1 MSGII
6 PPSVALARS
15 GNRSRACVY
24 RVLDLPPVQ
33 DHLSRLRT
41 AFAGRYDIERE
52 LGSGGMAT
60 VYLARDV
67 KHDRR
72 VAVKVL
78 RPELAAALGPD
89 RFPREIRIVAQL
101 QHPHVL
107 PLHDSGEADGFLF
120 YVMPYVDGESL
131 RTRLQ
136 RDGQLPV
143 GDVVRILREVVD
155 ALAYAH
161 SHHILHRDMKPDNV
175 MLSGRHAMVMDFGVA
190 KAVSDAGAEKL
201 TTVGVA
207 VGTPAYM
214 SPEQATGEEHIDQR
228 SDIYA
233 VGILGY
239 ELLTGSTPFAGK
251 TAQAVL
257 SAHVMEPPPPITD
270 RRPTVPPVLADVL
283 MRCLAK
289 NPADRWQSAEE
300 ILHHLESL
308 NTSSG
313 GVTPMATRP
322 VKAVKRGRPRWIVP
336 AAAAGLFVV
345 LAAVGAVY
353 AMRGPGGSAV
363 GPERMAVLP
372 FQDISAADAVFV
384 DAMHDQ
390 LIIALAQM
398 AGVSVVSRS
407 AVMTYRSAP
416 KPIAEVADELKVG
429 AVLEGTVFRAGDRMR
444 INMQLVE
451 PKTIAQ
457 LWSHSYEIDVSDVLA
472 AQDSVVRQ
480 IATGVQGAVTG
491 PTTRN

>member
-1 MSGII
+1 MNCRSLQSL
-6 PPSVALARS
+6 PARYI
-15 GNRSRACVY
+15 SRVT
-24 RVLDLPPVQ
+24 D
-33 DHLSRLRT
+33 DLSRLRS
-41 AFAGRYDIERE
+41 AFKGRYDIERE

-60 VYLARDV
+60 VYLASDV
-67 KHDRR
+67 KHDRK
-72 VAVKVL
+72 VAVKIL
-78 RPELAAALGPD
+78 KPELAAALGPD

-107 PLHDSGEADGFLF
+107 PLHDSGEAEGFLF

-131 RTRLQ
+131 RSRLQ
-136 RDGQLPV
+136 REGPLPV

-161 SHHILHRDMKPDNV
+161 SHGIMHRDMKPDNV

-190 KAVSDAGAEKL
+190 KAVRDSGGKQL

-257 SAHVMEPPPPITD
+257 SAHVMEPPRPISQL
-270 RRPTVPPVLADVL
+270 RPSAPPVLADLL

-300 ILHHLESL
+300 MLQQLESL

-313 GVTPMATRP
+313 GVTPTQTRP
-322 VKAVKRGRPRWIVP
+322 VRAAARPQKRSRWIIG
-336 AAAAGLFVV
+336 AAAAALLVV
-345 LAAVGAVY
+345 LGI
-353 AMRGPGGSAV
+353 GGFFALNAGGQA

-372 FQDISAADAVFV
+372 IQDISAADAVFV

-390 LIIALAQM
+390 LIVALAQT

-407 AVMTYRSAP
+407 AVMTYRTAP
-416 KPIAEVADELKVG
+416 KPTAEVAQELKVG
-429 AVLEGTVFRAGDRMR
+429 SVLEGTVFRAGDRMR

-451 PKTIAQ
+451 PRTIAQ
-457 LWSHSYEIDVSDVLA
+457 LWSHSYEIDVRDVLA

-491 PTTRN
+491 RSARNQ

>member
-1 MSGII
+1 MHS
-6 PPSVALARS
+6 A
-15 GNRSRACVY
+15 NRIGSRLNQCSLGPRTTRY
-24 RVLDLPPVQ
+24 IRPVP
-33 DHLSRLRT
+33 DDLSRLRS
-41 AFAGRYDIERE
+41 AFKGRYDIERE

-60 VYLARDV
+60 VYLASDV

-78 RPELAAALGPD
+78 KPELAAALGPD

-107 PLHDSGEADGFLF
+107 PLHDSGEAEGFLF
-120 YVMPYVDGESL
+120 YVMPFVDGESL
-131 RTRLQ
+131 RSRLQ
-136 RDGQLPV
+136 REGQLPI
-143 GDVVRILREVVD
+143 GDVVRVLREVVD

-161 SHHILHRDMKPDNV
+161 GQGIMHRDMKPDNV

-190 KAVSDAGAEKL
+190 KAVRDSGGKQL

-251 TAQAVL
+251 SAQAVL
-257 SAHVMEPPPPITD
+257 SAHVMEAPRPIAQL
-270 RRPTVPPVLADVL
+270 RPSTPPVLADLV
-283 MRCLAK
+283 MRCLQK

-300 ILHHLESL
+300 MLQQLEGLS
-308 NTSSG
+308 TSSG
-313 GVTPMATRP
+313 GITPTHTRP
-322 VKAVKRGRPRWIVP
+322 VRATARRRPRWMMG
-336 AAAAGLFVV
+336 AAAAAILVAIGAGGF
-345 LAAVGAVY
+345 LAMNAGGQP
-353 AMRGPGGSAV
+353 GPD
-363 GPERMAVLP
+363 RMAVLP
-372 FQDISAADAVFV
+372 IQDISAADAVFV

-390 LIIALAQM
+390 LIVALAQTP
-398 AGVSVVSRS
+398 GVSVVSRS
-407 AVMTYRSAP
+407 AVMTYRTAP
-416 KPIAEVADELKVG
+416 KPTSEVAQELNVG

-451 PKTIAQ
+451 PRTIAQ
-457 LWSHSYEIDVSDVLA
+457 LWSHSYEIDVRDVLA

-491 PTTRN
+491 RTARNQ